1 MNRLCTDLNNPSTTD
16 NYTSPTSDVLLGEL
30 QELPPDSFTS
40 WRASDFGVRP
50 IGLAAENVVAFEDT
64 YLLESAPSIPDEVS
78 MRYLQTFFVD
88 LSSLDKYKHFFFVNF
103 TGKSV
108 TSPYTFVEGRIE
120 QSSHRTRFSPDF
132 FNIKKFVSG
141 VMGKAFAP
149 SIKQKQLS
157 ETKQPIPTDVA
168 PMVIAESEEKN
179 LTKELETA
187 VRIAEECY
195 STLKA
200 IDVNIEYDPEIV
212 DRKTIRFTLTVSDKP
227 ELVLKDEFKFKDKLY
242 STLDIKTC
250 EQLTTTYKWKS

>member
-1 MNRLCTDLNNPSTTD
+1 MNRLRTDLNNPSLTD
-16 NYTSPTSDVLLGEL
+16 NYTSLTSDVLLGGL

-40 WRASDFGVRP
+40 WRASDFSVRP

-64 YLLESAPSIPDEVS
+64 YLLEPAPSIPDEVN
-78 MRYLQTFFVD
+78 MRYLQIFFVD
-88 LSSLDKYKHFFFVNF
+88 LSLLEKYNRFFVSF

-108 TSPYTFVEGRIE
+108 TSPYTFVEGRLE
-120 QSSHRTRFSPDF
+120 QSPHKTRFSPDF
-132 FNIKKFVSG
+132 FNIRKFVSG
-141 VMGKAFAP
+141 VMGKTFA
-149 SIKQKQLS
+149 SSTKQKQLS
-157 ETKQPIPTDVA
+157 KRKLTIPTSVS
-168 PMVIAESEEKN
+168 PQVIIESEEKN

-187 VRIAEECY
+187 VRIAEESY

-212 DRKTIRFTLTVSDKP
+212 DRKTIRFILTVSDKP

-250 EQLTTTYKWKS
+250 EQITTTYKWKS